1 MNFATAEASATAETS
16 LQSVP
21 LLITCLHA
29 SAVSTPPAEV
39 RRAFDIIEK
48 LLSNR
53 VQHPAEQCY
62 TSFSATS
69 TAWVNRVLPLVYAL
83 RLAAWMGCTLTAEG
97 TRYVFIDN
105 LSKAH
110 APVESNA
117 EDRRRR
123 RDQQQQQQQQQLV
136 DRLDELRCVAS
147 VWNMSVAEISVGA
160 SRRYQDAYGELLKL
174 FQSAQDSI
182 DREEVWTRHI
192 NCLQLYC
199 LLARV
204 HGVERQQV
212 TTLSQATSDVLS
224 GECAA
229 SWTARAQR
237 ELDRSL
243 CASSSLPLCN
253 AQGSSM
259 TRTLPVLDARRTCRR
274 GCETLATCLADD
286 SLQWLLSRVS
296 LRELRRMCESAV
308 AESASGA
315 AGGRESRSCT
325 TVPLI
330 PGFSVKVAERLR
342 QQAQL
347 DQHQRYIRTT
357 GPAYRRLSQEER
369 RRGESLILSIAALL
383 QQIVEVS
390 ETQGMVRHDR
400 HEARRLMDSFRQDG
414 NLVKLYALEEQ
425 YMAALEEAKLLYGK
439 PLVYTA

>member
-1 MNFATAEASATAETS
+1 MNFATVEASATAEAS
-16 LQSVP
+16 VQSVP

-53 VQHPAEQCY
+53 VQHPTEQCY

-83 RLAAWMGCTLTAEG
+83 RLAAWMGCTLTSEG

-105 LSKAH
+105 RSEAH

-117 EDRRRR
+117 EDQRRR
-123 RDQQQQQQQQQLV
+123 RDQQQQQQQLV

-147 VWNMSVAEISVGA
+147 VWNMSVAEISVDA
-160 SRRYQDAYGELLKL
+160 SRRYLDAYGELLKL

-192 NCLQLYC
+192 TCLQLYC

-204 HGVERQQV
+204 RGVERQQV
-212 TTLSQATSDVLS
+212 TTLSQATSDVLR
-224 GECAA
+224 GESAA

-243 CASSSLPLCN
+243 CSSSSVPLCN

-259 TRTLPVLDARRTCRR
+259 ARTLPVLDARRTCRR

-296 LRELRRMCESAV
+296 LCELRRMCERAV

-315 AGGRESRSCT
+315 AGGRESRSRT
-325 TVPLI
+325 TDPLI

-347 DQHQRYIRTT
+347 DQHQRYIDTT

-414 NLVKLYALEEQ
+414 NLAKLYALEEQ
-425 YMAALEEAKLLYGK
+425 YMAALEEAKLRYGK
-439 PLVYTA
+439 PLVYTV